1 ENRAISSLRSTRVA
15 CENVGDRYHRALCN
29 LDLSELYLELNLSAE
44 AAELSHQ
51 AHTEFEDLDMGYEK
65 AKALTFNA
73 IAMSQQGQ
81 SLQSLNAFRR
91 ARGMFVAEKNQVWP
105 SLIDLY
111 RALVLFNQGRL
122 SQARLLASTALVFF
136 DSSLLAGKA
145 VLCKL
150 LLARIAQRAGDL
162 ATARSECLSALE
174 KLKSL
179 QIPMVKHQAFLLIG
193 QIHSAFGSR
202 NDAYSCFRTARYAL
216 ETLRSNV
223 GGQELKLAFL
233 KNRLE
238 VYEELVDLCL
248 RRSSQAS
255 LQEAFEYIEEAKS
268 RVLIHQMLRPA
279 MLENEESSQTEGAR
293 RIGNLRNEL
302 NWYYS
307 LIELEQLR
315 SEKRS
320 PQRVRRLERQARVR
334 ERELV
339 RVLRESSSTE
349 AAQAG
354 MPGFDRVAFESVRES
369 IAPETLIVE
378 YFQIGDRI
386 LACLLDRERLEIM
399 SVGVASRLANV
410 LRLLKFQLSKF
421 RLGPKYAEAFRD
433 SLIQSTRSHLKSL
446 YDELLAPIREF
457 LSARHLVIVPHGAL
471 NYVPFHALFDGN
483 KYLIDDYMV
492 SYAPSA

>member
-1 ENRAISSLRSTRVA
+1 MI
-15 CENVGDRYHRALCN
+15 
-29 LDLSELYLELNLSAE
+29 
-44 AAELSHQ
+44 Q
-51 AHTEFEDLDMGYEK
+51 
-65 AKALTFNA
+65 
-73 IAMSQQGQ
+73 
-81 SLQSLNAFRR
+81 
-91 ARGMFVAEKNQVWP
+91 
-105 SLIDLY
+105 
-111 RALVLFNQGRL
+111 
-122 SQARLLASTALVFF
+122 
-136 DSSLLAGKA
+136 
-145 VLCKL
+145 
-150 LLARIAQRAGDL
+150 
-162 ATARSECLSALE
+162 
-174 KLKSL
+174 
-179 QIPMVKHQAFLLIG
+179 
-193 QIHSAFGSR
+193 
-202 NDAYSCFRTARYAL
+202 
-216 ETLRSNV
+216 
-223 GGQELKLAFL
+223 
-233 KNRLE
+233 
-238 VYEELVDLCL
+238 
-248 RRSSQAS
+248 
-255 LQEAFEYIEEAKS
+255 
-268 RVLIHQMLRPA
+268 QMLRPA
-279 MLENEESSQTEGAR
+279 MLENEESSQTEGTR

-315 SEKRS
+315 SKKRS

-349 AAQAG
+349 TAQAG

-471 NYVPFHALFDGN
+471 HYVPFHALFDGN

-492 SYAPSA
+492 SYAPSASIYSVCIQKAVNTFGPTLLMGVPDDKAPLIEHEIRSLSAILPCPQTYLGSSATEQVLRSEGPRSRIVHIATHGNFRRDNPIFSAIRLGSSHLSVYDMYRLQLPAELITLSGCATGLNVVAAGDELIGLARGLFQAGAQSLLLSLWDVHDQSTADFMAAFYQQLTQGKDKANSLRQAMLQLRERYPHPCQWAPFVLMGKYTGSPA